1 MAEAKEI
8 WKRLFFVLLN
18 NKEPDNDL
26 PNMWTFFKAENLQ
39 DGDIETAIKSI
50 GHLLQ
55 DNVREKLKS
64 LCSKN
69 KKGPVNL
76 LYQMKEDSS
85 LKDDFWRLLF
95 GAVRDRGCGSIDGNL
110 KISILEGGQKK
121 HMTMGELEEKFVSEN
136 RDNLR
141 SQTSVPD
148 QMIHED
154 LIDAFLCTDSVKES
168 LKKSYEEKLAEAR
181 ETLTAENPRWKKEAV
196 EKQAAVQA
204 KKEVKASSEAKAL
217 QHREAMI
224 AEHEVQKSIKRA
236 MKELGIPVFI
246 FRGVNTYDDVGRFLG
261 SFGFKMSRLKSFK
274 TGDEKNTLEC
284 EHDIGLVALLPCG
297 PLVSFSQVKLDLIFG
312 KF

>member
-1 MAEAKEI
+1 MGEAREI
-8 WKRLFFVLLN
+8 WKRLFFVLYN
-18 NKEPDNDL
+18 NKQPDHDL
-26 PNMWTFFKAENLQ
+26 PTMWTLFKAENFTEEDLKAA
-39 DGDIETAIKSI
+39 IESI
-50 GHLLQ
+50 SHLLQ
-55 DNVREKLKS
+55 ENVRDKLKR
-64 LCSKN
+64 LCRAHET
-69 KKGPVNL
+69 KKEL
-76 LYQMKEDSS
+76 LYSMEEDS
-85 LKDDFWRLLF
+85 LFKDDFWRLLF
-95 GAVRDRGCGSIDGNL
+95 GAVRDRGCVPIDGNL
-110 KISILEGGQKK
+110 KISILEGGQMKQ
-121 HMTMGELEEKFVSEN
+121 MTMGELEEKFVSEN
-136 RDNLR
+136 RDNLK

-154 LIDAFLCTDSVKES
+154 LIDAFLSTNSVKES

-181 ETLTAENPRWKKEAV
+181 ETLTAENPKWKKEAV

-204 KKEVKASSEAKAL
+204 KKEVKGSSEAKAL